1 MIKRISVDLNKKYI
15 TKPLHSDTLTKA
27 LAENS
32 HHILHRLYL
41 VTNGLKDRQP
51 FMEIEHEKYTVSAHI
66 NIQYGYADEAREQ
79 ASAFKIMKPRVTTT
93 PKFTISFTI
102 SERVNMVEVFKFKH
116 VTTSE
121 QEVYNLIKRLED
133 KIGELV

>member
-27 LAENS
+27 LTENS

-51 FMEIEHEKYTVSAHI
+51 FMEIEHERYTVSAHI
-66 NIQYGYADEAREQ
+66 NIQHGYAEGAREQ
-79 ASAFKIMKPRVTTT
+79 ASAFKMMKPKVTKI
-93 PKFTISFTI
+93 PQFTISFTI
-102 SERVNMVEVFKFKH
+102 SEKVNMVEVFKFKH